1 MIERVLIRGFRILRN
16 FIWEPEEDINIIVGD
31 NASGKSTILD
41 AIELAMCCRLGGRRA
56 AEEINPHWFNQ
67 DDVQVFYQSL
77 EDGRDALAPPSI
89 LIELY
94 FKSEPGDVARMQG
107 VNNEMKEDRP
117 GISLSIC
124 LDEDLREEFFETVRS
139 DSREHHLIPVEYYR
153 IYWKAFEGRSISRS
167 PNGIACFRI
176 DAAPGNSAKAIDYY
190 ARATLEA
197 NLRDED
203 RRRISSQYR
212 SLKQE
217 IDEQVLS
224 GILDTEGEDGIA
236 DGIGFQ
242 MDQSSKSDWRNSVT
256 IEKEGIPLTLA
267 GRGMQVEA
275 KTRLALKKAA
285 SKKVLLMEEPE
296 NHLSH
301 TSLTRLMGLIES
313 HLSERQ
319 LFITTHNAFVLNR
332 LGLDRLA
339 LIHDGRS
346 PIGIDELREDTA
358 DYFRKQSG
366 IDTLRIVLAS
376 IVVLVEGPSD
386 EMIFNWAY
394 EKEHAHEPREDGI
407 DVISYGVRGKRA
419 LELAKALGKKRVA
432 VLRDNDGKE
441 PGKWLADASDYLEK
455 GKRELF
461 VGEDV
466 SLRTLEPQMVGA
478 NGDNLIQ
485 LASAIGYNNEDV
497 SGEALVNY
505 MVSRKTE
512 WAWELVSKDLEETR
526 GINAPQYFLDAI
538 RFVHPQ
544 Q

>member
-1 MIERVLIRGFRILRN
+1 M
-16 FIWEPEEDINIIVGD
+16 
-31 NASGKSTILD
+31 
-41 AIELAMCCRLGGRRA
+41 
-56 AEEINPHWFNQ
+56 
-67 DDVQVFYQSL
+67 
-77 EDGRDALAPPSI
+77 
-89 LIELY
+89 
-94 FKSEPGDVARMQG
+94 
-107 VNNEMKEDRP
+107 
-117 GISLSIC
+117 
-124 LDEDLREEFFETVRS
+124 
-139 DSREHHLIPVEYYR
+139 
-153 IYWKAFEGRSISRS
+153 
-167 PNGIACFRI
+167 
-176 DAAPGNSAKAIDYY
+176 
-190 ARATLEA
+190 
-197 NLRDED
+197 
-203 RRRISSQYR
+203 
-212 SLKQE
+212 
-217 IDEQVLS
+217 
-224 GILDTEGEDGIA
+224 
-236 DGIGFQ
+236 
-242 MDQSSKSDWRNSVT
+242 
-256 IEKEGIPLTLA
+256 
-267 GRGMQVEA
+267 
-275 KTRLALKKAA
+275 
-285 SKKVLLMEEPE
+285 LLMEEPE

-339 LIHDGRS
+339 LVHDGRS

-376 IVVLVEGPSD
+376 TVVLVEGPSD

-394 EKEHAHEPREDGI
+394 EKEYAHEPREDGI

-419 LELAKALGKKRVA
+419 LELAKALGKERVA

-441 PGKWLADASDYLEK
+441 PGKWLTDASDYLEK

-461 VGEDV
+461 VGEDA

-478 NGDNLIQ
+478 NGDNLRQ

-526 GINAPQYFLDAI
+526 GINAPRYFLDAI
-538 RFVHPQ
+538 RFVGPQ